1 MIEKIRLLFFSVKE
15 LIYAIIKQINKSGF
29 VWMLLLSERWNKMSE
44 YRITKNVF
52 EKDVEEIFDNLKE
65 YNLSKL
71 EYSEIVPIGIF
82 KEDKD
87 GKI

>member
-1 MIEKIRLLFFSVKE
+1 M
-15 LIYAIIKQINKSGF
+15 N
-29 VWMLLLSERWNKMSE
+29 E

-52 EKDVEEIFDNLKE
+52 EKDVEEIFVNLKE

-71 EYSEIVPIGIF
+71 EYSEVVPLGIF

-87 GKI
+87 GKNRQG

>member
-1 MIEKIRLLFFSVKE
+1 
-15 LIYAIIKQINKSGF
+15 
-29 VWMLLLSERWNKMSE
+29 MLLLSERWNKMSE

-65 YNLSKL
+65 YNLLKL

>member
-1 MIEKIRLLFFSVKE
+1 
-15 LIYAIIKQINKSGF
+15 
-29 VWMLLLSERWNKMSE
+29 MSE

-52 EKDVEEIFDNLKE
+52 EKDVEKIFDNLKE
-65 YNLSKL
+65 YNLLKL

>member
-1 MIEKIRLLFFSVKE
+1 
-15 LIYAIIKQINKSGF
+15 
-29 VWMLLLSERWNKMSE
+29 MSE

-71 EYSEIVPIGIF
+71 ECSEIVPNGIICGLALNF
-82 KEDKD
+82 EAMELEPKCYKQQ
-87 GKI
+87 KMKQN